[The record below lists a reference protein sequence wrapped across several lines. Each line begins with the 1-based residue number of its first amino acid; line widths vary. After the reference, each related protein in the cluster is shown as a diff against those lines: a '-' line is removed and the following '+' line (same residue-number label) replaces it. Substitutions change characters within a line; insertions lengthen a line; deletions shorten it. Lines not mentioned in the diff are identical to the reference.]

1 MADRS
6 VNIRLSLKDGELVKR
21 GLQSLGDEGQAALK
35 RLEAGGEPA
44 SRALRAVNTAAVE
57 GKAAIHSWADEA
69 GAAGRVLAAFG
80 PAGIVAAAGVGAFVL
95 AGGKIIEMARAAAN
109 ELDTLQDN
117 AARLGVGTEFL
128 QGLRFS
134 AEQMG
139 ASAEKVDGAID
150 VLNRKMGEI
159 AEGGGKKAKEA
170 FDRLGVSIFDA
181 QGHLRNA
188 QQVLPDMADG
198 FQKMGSAAEYASTAS
213 ELFGKGNTEFA
224 RTLSEGAAGLQA
236 QIDKAREMG
245 AVLDEELVRKGS
257 DAKDQ
262 LEALS
267 SVIRTQM
274 NGALVQ
280 ALPLLTAMATGLA
293 HVAAWAGRVVDGFRA
308 INQQQL
314 GTLQGELESINGRI
328 AQAQVNLAQ
337 PGGPLGGIPIVGAI
351 AGMGVSLENQRQLN
365 DLLEERAQITA
376 RIAAIQREAQPD
388 RGTGGA
394 FDAAAGPVLEATT
407 ATKAHTASVREH
419 TTALHED
426 RAAEEARRKAME
438 EGKKAIEAEQ
448 KAEEA
453 RIKEIHGAAKES
465 FQSLF
470 STLNSNLIEGQN
482 FWDAF
487 ANAGITALDR
497 LEAKLLDIV
506 TNRLFEELLG
516 DLFKFTPTGAFT
528 GLGPQVLPG
537 APPVGTQ
544 SPVGVG
550 ASVTAVHVTNNLG
563 SEAAVDVGPTGPT
576 GNVELTIRRITRDE
590 LADRRGQKVMR
601 QVYDS
606 RTPVMR
612 RR

>member
-21 GLQSLGDEGQAALK
+21 GLQALGDEGAAALK

-44 SRALRAVNTAAVE
+44 SRALRAVNTAAIEARTAV
-57 GKAAIHSWADEA
+57 HSWADEA
-69 GAAGRVLAAFG
+69 GATGRVLAAFG

-95 AGGKIIEMARAAAN
+95 AGGKIIQMARQAAI

-139 ASAEKVDGAID
+139 ASAQKVDGALDI
-150 VLNRKMGEI
+150 LNRHLGEI
-159 AEGGGKKAKEA
+159 AQGGGKQIKEML
-170 FDRLGVSIFDA
+170 DKMGVSAFDA
-181 QGHLRNA
+181 QGRLKSIEA
-188 QQVLPDMADG
+188 FLPDLADG
-198 FQKMGSAAEYASTAS
+198 FQRLGSTQEQAAAAMQ
-213 ELFGKGNTEFA
+213 LFGRGNQDFA
-224 RTLSEGAAGLQA
+224 RTLAEGASGLQA

-267 SVIRTQM
+267 SVINTQL
-274 NGALVQ
+274 NGALVE
-280 ALPLLTAMATGLA
+280 ALPAITAMATGLA
-293 HVAAWAGRVVDGFRA
+293 RLAAWAGRVVDSFRD

-314 GTLQGELESINGRI
+314 STLQTRL
-328 AQAQVNLAQ
+328 
-337 PGGPLGGIPIVGAI
+337 GAI
-351 AGMGVSLENQRQLN
+351 DKMTGGLQTEAAGGAVYQMIPNPIGAAGQIAAQHSLN
-365 DLLEERAQITA
+365 DLLQERAQIIE
-376 RIAAIQREAQPD
+376 RIAAIQRASQSD
-388 RGTGGA
+388 RGTSGEL
-394 FDAAAGPVLEATT
+394 DLTAGPVLEATT
-407 ATKAHTASVREH
+407 TATKAHTAAVREH

-426 RAAEEARRKAME
+426 RAAEDLRRKAEE
-438 EGKKAIEAEQ
+438 EGRKAIEAEQ
-448 KAEEA
+448 KAELA
-453 RIKEIHGAAKES
+453 RVKEIHDTAKDA

-470 STLNSNLIEGQN
+470 STLNSNLQQGQN

-506 TNRLFEELLG
+506 TDRLFEMLLG

-550 ASVTAVHVTNNLG
+550 ASVTAVHITNNLG
-563 SEAAVDVGPTGPT
+563 NEAAVDVGPTGPT
-576 GNVELTIRRITRDE
+576 GNVEMTIRRITRDE